1 MRAAFLRSDSVETV
15 TLEAIGAATA
25 ASKIVANDSN
35 EPGVKP
41 ADLSARI
48 AAVLKRDGAS
58 TDPAT
63 KDMTDFL
70 KRIGPDL
77 GMVASAPYRTEPW
90 AQRVHGM
97 IRNSAGPAE
106 ELYKRH
112 FRDSE
117 VPASNPA
124 AHVPAK
130 LENTFQARA
139 QI

>member
-63 KDMTDFL
+63 KDMT
-70 KRIGPDL
+70 
-77 GMVASAPYRTEPW
+77 ASAW
-90 AQRVHGM
+90 
-97 IRNSAGPAE
+97 SARIVA
-106 ELYKRH
+106 
-112 FRDSE
+112 
-117 VPASNPA
+117 
-124 AHVPAK
+124 
-130 LENTFQARA
+130 T
-139 QI
+139 